1 MMVKTQNKALTCM
14 QNTRQG
20 RTKEKKE
27 VAKMAFA
34 TLKITNNYK
43 INFKKKLVKKCR
55 INKHIKN
62 IHAKYQNTVYTRD
75 EFTHSN
81 CCLNSEKTFFLMV
94 CP

>member
-55 INKHIKN
+55 INKHIK
-62 IHAKYQNTVYTRD
+62 IYTRN
-75 EFTHSN
+75 T
-81 CCLNSEKTFFLMV
+81 KTPYIHVMSS
-94 CP
+94 PTAIAA